1 MSELSKEEVQLIFR
15 KFINGDEHAFQ
26 TLFNLFYNKL
36 LLYGNAITGHHAI
49 VEDQIQEL
57 FIWLYNHPQQCRS
70 IRNIETYLFLSLK
83 KNLKTYLQKDIDH
96 QIRLRKF
103 GQIQEAKETSIED
116 HLIWTNTQESNH
128 AWLANQIDQ
137 LPPRMK
143 QIIYLRYYEGM
154 AFDDI
159 AEIMSIK
166 PQVAQNFAYRALKK
180 LRLALPLLERFLS
193 FLPFFLWV

>member
-1 MSELSKEEVQLIFR
+1 MSELSKEEMQLIFQR
-15 KFINGDEHAFQ
+15 FIDGDEQAFK
-26 TLFNLFYNKL
+26 TLFHFFYNKL
-36 LLYGNAITGHHAI
+36 LLYGNSITGNNAM

-57 FIWLYNHPQQCRS
+57 FIWLYNHPHKCRS
-70 IRNIETYLFLSLK
+70 IQNIETYLFSSLK
-83 KNLKTYLQKDIDH
+83 RNLRSYLQKDIN
-96 QIRLRKF
+96 QQGRLRKF
-103 GQIQEAKETSIED
+103 GQIQHAEESNIED
-116 HLIWTNTQESNH
+116 SLISTNIQQSKH
-128 AWLANQIDQ
+128 AWLTKQIDE

-180 LRLALPLLERFLS
+180 LRQALPLLERLLS
-193 FLPFFLWV
+193 LIPSLLWV